1 MMGVALAVWRFNAQV
16 EEAMHAI
23 WVRPKATL
31 GDLVREADKYK
42 VELHV
47 LLTPKERR

>member
-1 MMGVALAVWRFNAQV
+1 MMGMALAVWRFHEQV
-16 EEAMHAI
+16 EAAMRVI

-47 LLTPKERR
+47 LLTPKVRR